1 MTCSANTMSKLT
13 FPLYFIFAILLTIY
27 SYGYLDFNLT
37 LSSHPLFLKLV
48 APLQHLVYFNRPLSA
63 QVYAFIFLTLFV
75 LYFFILLPKYRPAH
89 FPWKN
94 YFVIMF
100 ILWLSYPMLS
110 YDIFNYMF
118 HGKIL
123 WLYGANPHT
132 VAPLSFE
139 GDLWLRFMR
148 WVHTPSAY
156 GPIFTVIESP
166 AYLLGFGKFVPVLYL
181 MKATMILFYIWCV
194 SLVGQIGSQLKLNKN
209 VIVLSQLLLAFN
221 PFLWLELVVN
231 AHNDAVMIAL
241 LLCAIKASLERKKI
255 LSSLSLIFS
264 IGVKYVTALTV
275 PFFLLK
281 NNHLKITLMTFS
293 LLAPIL
299 FSPGRFQPW
308 YLVWPLIPAVLINV
322 TIARVWV
329 ILASFAGLIYYIPYI
344 FSGFWLNTFPFVS
357 TVLYLPVLFSII
369 FFFFRRQLAKH

>member
-1 MTCSANTMSKLT
+1 MICSANTMSKLI
-13 FPLYFIFAILLTIY
+13 FPLYFILAILLTIY

-48 APLQHLVYFNRPLSA
+48 APLQHLVYFNRPLSV
-63 QVYAFIFLTLFV
+63 QVYAFIFLALFV
-75 LYFFILLPKYRPAH
+75 LYLSILLPKYRPAH

-110 YDIFNYMF
+110 YDVFNYMF

-123 WLYGANPHT
+123 WLYGTNPHT

-181 MKATMILFYIWCV
+181 MKATMIAFYIWCV
-194 SLVGQIGSQLKLNKN
+194 FLVGQIATRLKIDKN
-209 VIVLSQLLLAFN
+209 SVVLSQLLIAYN

-231 AHNDAVMIAL
+231 AHNDAAMIAL
-241 LLCAIKASLERKKI
+241 LLFAIKASLDNKKI
-255 LSSLSLIFS
+255 LSFLSLIFS
-264 IGVKYVTALTV
+264 AGVKYVTAVTL

-281 NNHLKITLMTFS
+281 NNHLKITFMTLS

-308 YLVWPLIPAVLINV
+308 YLIWPLIPAALINIKWARFWLI
-322 TIARVWV
+322 TTSLFSLAYYPTYIAT
-329 ILASFAGLIYYIPYI
+329 
-344 FSGFWLNTFPFVS
+344 GFWNLGELPRLLIIYGPAMLTI
-357 TVLYLPVLFSII
+357 LYASYLVKRI
-369 FFFFRRQLAKH
+369 

>member
-1 MTCSANTMSKLT
+1 MICLANTMSKLT
-13 FPLYFIFAILLTIY
+13 FPLYFILAILLTIY

-63 QVYAFIFLTLFV
+63 QVYAFIFITLFV
-75 LYFFILLPKYRPAH
+75 LYLFILLPKYRPAH

-156 GPIFTVIESP
+156 GPIFTFIESP
-166 AYLLGFGKFVPVLYL
+166 AYLLGLGKFVPVLYL
-181 MKATMILFYIWCV
+181 MKSTMILFYVWCV

-209 VIVLSQLLLAFN
+209 VIVLSQLVLAFN
-221 PFLWLELVVN
+221 PFLWLELVIN

-241 LLCAIKASLERKKI
+241 LLYAIKASLESKKI
-255 LSSLSLIFS
+255 ISFISLILS
-264 IGVKYVTALTV
+264 IGVKYITLVTT

-281 NNHLKITLMTFS
+281 NTHLKITLMTLS
-293 LLAPIL
+293 LLTPIL

-308 YLVWPLIPAVLINV
+308 YLVWPLIPAVLIDAKW
-322 TIARVWV
+322 ARFWV
-329 ILASFAGLIYYIPYI
+329 ITTSMFALAYYPVYI
-344 FSGFWLNTFPFVS
+344 ATGFWNLSELSRP
-357 TVLYLPVLFSII
+357 SII
-369 FFFFRRQLAKH
+369 YAPTALTMIYATYLKKII

>member
-1 MTCSANTMSKLT
+1 MTCLANTMSKLL
-13 FPLYFIFAILLTIY
+13 FPLFFIFSILLTIY

-48 APLQHLVYFNRPLSA
+48 APLQHLVYFNRPLSV
-63 QVYAFIFLTLFV
+63 QFYAFIFLSLFA
-75 LYFFILLPKYRPAH
+75 LSLLIILPKYRPTH
-89 FPWKN
+89 FPWKI
-94 YFVIMF
+94 YLLIMF
-100 ILWLSYPMLS
+100 ILWLAYPMLS
-110 YDIFNYMF
+110 YDVFNYMF

-132 VAPLSFE
+132 LAPLVFE

-156 GPIFTVIESP
+156 GPIFTIVESP
-166 AYLLGFGKFVPVLYL
+166 AYLLGLGKFVPVLYL

-194 SLVGQIGSQLKLNKN
+194 SLVDQIGAQLKVGKN
-209 VIVLSQLLLAFN
+209 VRIFSQLLLAFN

-231 AHNDAVMIAL
+231 AHNDAVMIAFL
-241 LLCAIKASLERKKI
+241 LYALKTSMGNKKI
-255 LSSLSLIFS
+255 LSFLSLTSS
-264 IGVKYVTALTV
+264 IGVKYVTAVTT

-281 NNHLKITLMTFS
+281 NNHLKITLMTLA

-308 YLVWPLIPAVLINV
+308 YLVWPLIPAALVNAGW
-322 TIARVWV
+322 ARVWI
-329 ILASFAGLIYYIPYI
+329 ILTSMVGIAYYNPYI
-344 FSGFWLNTFPFVS
+344 ATGFWNLS
-357 TVLYLPVLFSII
+357 DIYRLSII
-369 FFFFRRQLAKH
+369 YGPTTLTAIYFVYLKKRI

>member
-1 MTCSANTMSKLT
+1 MSKLT

-75 LYFFILLPKYRPAH
+75 LYLIILFSKYRPTH
-89 FPWKN
+89 FPWKK

-132 VAPLSFE
+132 VAPISFE

-231 AHNDAVMIAL
+231 GHNDAVMLAL
-241 LLCAIKASLERKKI
+241 LLYAIKVSLDNKKV
-255 LSSLSLIFS
+255 LSFTSLILS
-264 IGVKYVTALTV
+264 IGVKYVTAVTA

-281 NNHLKITLMTFS
+281 NNQLKIILITLS
-293 LLAPIL
+293 LLLPVL

-308 YLVWPLIPAVLINV
+308 YLVWPLVPAVLIDAKW
-322 TIARVWV
+322 ARFW
-329 ILASFAGLIYYIPYI
+329 ILTTSMGCLAYYSVYVLT
-344 FSGFWLNTFPFVS
+344 GFWNLSELNRLLIIYGPTTLS
-357 TVLYLPVLFSII
+357 ILFASYTTP
-369 FFFFRRQLAKH
+369 RT

>member
-1 MTCSANTMSKLT
+1 MSKIIFT
-13 FPLYFIFAILLTIY
+13 FYLLLSTFLLIY

-37 LSSHPLFLKLV
+37 LSSHPLFLKFV
-48 APLQHLVYFNRPLSA
+48 APLQHLVYFNRPLSV
-63 QVYAFIFLTLFV
+63 QYYALIFFSLFV
-75 LYFFILLPKYRPAH
+75 CYLFILLPKYRPTL

-94 YFVIMF
+94 YLIIMF

-132 VAPLSFE
+132 VAPLAFE

-156 GPIFTVIESP
+156 GPIFTFIESP

-194 SLVGQIGSQLKLNKN
+194 SLVGQIGAQLKVSKN
-209 VIVLSQLLLAFN
+209 TRTLSQLLLAFN
-221 PFLWLELVVN
+221 PFLYLELVVN

-241 LLCAIKASLERKKI
+241 LLYAIKVSLDNKKI
-255 LSSLSLIFS
+255 LCFFSLIFS
-264 IGVKYVTALTV
+264 IGVKYVTAVTA
-275 PFFLLK
+275 PFILLK
-281 NNHLKITLMTFS
+281 NNHLKITLITLS

-308 YLVWPLIPAVLINV
+308 YLVWPLIPAVLINATV
-322 TIARVWV
+322 ARVWV
-329 ILASFAGLIYYIPYI
+329 ILASLAGLIYYIPYI

-357 TVLYLPVLFSII
+357 AILYLPIVLSIV
-369 FFFFRRQLAKH
+369 FFFFQRRLVKHSSL

>member
-1 MTCSANTMSKLT
+1 MSKLI
-13 FPLYFIFAILLTIY
+13 FPLYFILAILLTIY

-48 APLQHLVYFNRPLSA
+48 APLQRLVYFNRPVSV
-63 QVYAFIFLTLFV
+63 QVYVFIFLALFV
-75 LYFFILLPKYRPAH
+75 LYLFILLSKYRTAH

-110 YDIFNYMF
+110 YDVFNYMF

-132 VAPLSFE
+132 IAPLSFE

-181 MKATMILFYIWCV
+181 MKATMISFYIWCV
-194 SLVGQIGSQLKLNKN
+194 LLVGQIATKLKMDKN
-209 VIVLSQLLLAFN
+209 SVILSQLIIAYN

-241 LLCAIKASLERKKI
+241 LLFAIKASLDNKKI
-255 LSSLSLIFS
+255 LSFLSLIFS
-264 IGVKYVTALTV
+264 AGVKYVTALTL

-281 NNHLKITLMTFS
+281 NDRLKITLITLS

-299 FSPGRFQPW
+299 LLPGRFQPW
-308 YLVWPLIPAVLINV
+308 YLVWPLIPAALINV
-322 TIARVWV
+322 KWARFWV
-329 ILASFAGLIYYIPYI
+329 ITTSI
-344 FSGFWLNTFPFVS
+344 FSLAYYPTYIATGFWNLCELPRLLIIYGPAMLTI
-357 TVLYLPVLFSII
+357 LYASYLVKRI
-369 FFFFRRQLAKH
+369 